1 MARPSS
7 HRVLIAG
14 ILSPLAAALF
24 GMVVYFTLTRAS
36 ADRDHDFVFR
46 LALTSLAMVV
56 PFIATLALALGD
68 RRRNV
73 STRSGRI
80 GLALAVLSLALTW
93 VPIRGAIARAKQAR
107 NLALQGVTAPPF
119 DTVDV
124 IGRRHRLQEHAGQ
137 VVLVN
142 VWATWCAPCR
152 KEMPE
157 LDRLYQKRKNQGL
170 MVFGL
175 STEDLDTQRK
185 FLKEGVSVSY
195 PLLTVAGNVPEVY
208 RATAPERL
216 SVTYPLLTTEGAV
229 PDIYRTTA
237 RYPANFLIDREGRL
251 QPAPSTEQ
259 PFEKLEAAVDA
270 LLRGAR

>member
-119 DTVDV
+119 
-124 IGRRHRLQEHAGQ
+124 
-137 VVLVN
+137 
-142 VWATWCAPCR
+142 
-152 KEMPE
+152 
-157 LDRLYQKRKNQGL
+157 
-170 MVFGL
+170 
-175 STEDLDTQRK
+175 
-185 FLKEGVSVSY
+185 
-195 PLLTVAGNVPEVY
+195 
-208 RATAPERL
+208 
-216 SVTYPLLTTEGAV
+216 
-229 PDIYRTTA
+229 
-237 RYPANFLIDREGRL
+237 
-251 QPAPSTEQ
+251 
-259 PFEKLEAAVDA
+259 
-270 LLRGAR
+270 

>member
-1 MARPSS
+1 M
-7 HRVLIAG
+7 AG
-14 ILSPLAAALF
+14 ILSPLAAALL
-24 GMVVYFTLTRAS
+24 GAVVYFTLTRAS
-36 ADRDHDFVFR
+36 ADRDQDFVFR
-46 LALTSLAMVV
+46 LSLTSLAMIV

-68 RRRNV
+68 RRGTF
-73 STRSGRI
+73 STRSRRI
-80 GLALAVLSLALTW
+80 GLGLAVLSLVLTW
-93 VPIRGAIARAKQAR
+93 VPISGAIARARQAR
-107 NLALQGVTAPPF
+107 NLALQDVTAPPF

-124 IGRRHRLQEHAGQ
+124 IGRRHRLQEHAGE

-157 LDRLYQKRKNQGL
+157 LDRLYQERKARGF

-175 STEDLDTQRK
+175 STEGADVQR
-185 FLKEGVSVSY
+185 
-195 PLLTVAGNVPEVY
+195 TVA
-208 RATAPERL
+208 ERL
-216 SVTYPLLTTEGAV
+216 SVTYPLLTIEGAV

-251 QPAPSTEQ
+251 QPAPSPEQ

-270 LLRGAR
+270 LLQGAR